1 MDSAEHTQTGKVT
14 GRYHLVHVDGAEHIQ
29 ASKMIGRYQ
38 LTRLIGRGGMG
49 EVWQATDTHLK
60 RQVAIKLLPAVQ
72 AGNHEY
78 LDEFVN
84 EARSAAM
91 LEHPHI
97 LALHD
102 FGEQE
107 VADGEVVP
115 YLVMPHVAGGTLR
128 KRMQAANGVLSV
140 QHCLYFLKQAA
151 LAIDYA
157 HSKQVLHRDIK
168 PENMLL
174 QQDWLLLADF
184 GLAKILSSTS
194 IHAKTH
200 AHSGT
205 PAYMAP
211 ERIQGQVGPAGDL
224 YSLAVI
230 AYQLFTGQQPFSGET
245 PVQIFMQH
253 MEAMPT
259 APRQLNSNIP
269 PEVERVLLQGLA
281 KQPQERPA
289 SCNAFVDALQQGWEG
304 LAPVQQDVDSTLLG
318 PLSKRW
324 QTAPQNLLEAP
335 AVVSSDADYPTP
347 PKDDSGPALPTR
359 GTVELSDSVENPSAP
374 ALLQKMT
381 QKLGRRQILVGGVA
395 AAALVV
401 TGVTTTVM
409 LHNHSTQVSRP
420 PTPGPQKL
428 IAGIPVL
435 SLNGH
440 TDEVWVA
447 KWHPSGR
454 YLVTA
459 GADRNIMLW
468 DIATILRNPHHAL
481 TLTTPLKIWSVAGIQ
496 FTNTNGGLC
505 WSPDGKKLII
515 SQSFSDKI
523 YVLDAFA
530 KTNTPVVYSNEVGIN
545 IGVDL
550 IYSESCP
557 GPLQDHFSVVSDN
570 FVEIW
575 RLGQTTSPERTLY
588 CDKSLGSLVFLE
600 KLNWSRDGS
609 TLAGLFEGDD
619 DHLRAAIWRPGQLD
633 AHIVNMPPRSPHIT
647 FFRMVD
653 TVAWSPTEPHLLLLS
668 NADMAV
674 VADLQ
679 KQMLVLAIGVLNN
692 TAAPVLSGM
701 SWSPN
706 GRYIVGSYCVLG
718 DNKNAR
724 TVDPHIYIWDTI
736 ALRKNVSPTAPTV
749 SIQGPTLSFGQQGAL
764 QHTDTIVDVQWSP
777 DGRYLATASVD
788 HEVMIWKV
796 DGA

>member
-1 MDSAEHTQTGKVT
+1 MDSAEHSQTSKVT
-14 GRYHLVHVDGAEHIQ
+14 GRYHLVRVDDAEHTPEG
-29 ASKMIGRYQ
+29 KMAGRYL
-38 LTRLIGRGGMG
+38 LTRLIGHGGMG
-49 EVWQATDTHLK
+49 EVWQATDIHLK
-60 RQVAIKLLPAVQ
+60 RQVAIKLLPAVK
-72 AGNHEY
+72 AGNREY

-107 VADGEVVP
+107 MEDGEVVP
-115 YLVMPHVAGGTLR
+115 YLVMPYVAGGTLR

-184 GLAKILSSTS
+184 GLAKILSNAS

-211 ERIQGQVGPAGDL
+211 ERIQGQVGPSGDL

-230 AYQLFTGQQPFSGET
+230 AYQLFTGKQPFSGET
-245 PVQIFMQH
+245 PIQIFMQH
-253 MEAMPT
+253 MEATPT

-269 PEVERVLLQGLA
+269 PEVERVILQGLSR
-281 KQPQERPA
+281 QPQERPA

-304 LAPVQQDVDSTLLG
+304 SEPVQQDMDSTLLG

-324 QTAPQNLLEAP
+324 QTAPHTPLETP
-335 AVVSSDADYPTP
+335 VLVSTDANYLTP
-347 PKDDSGPALPTR
+347 SKDDSGPALPTR
-359 GTVELSDSVENPSAP
+359 STVELPDSVESPLTP
-374 ALLQKMT
+374 VPLQKVT
-381 QKLGRRQILVGGVA
+381 QKFGRRQMLVGGVA
-395 AAALVV
+395 VAALAAA
-401 TGVTTTVM
+401 GVTTTVI
-409 LHNHSTQVSRP
+409 LHNRSTQVSRL
-420 PTPGPQKL
+420 PTPGPHKL
-428 IAGIPVL
+428 IAGIPML
-435 SLNGH
+435 SLNAH

-468 DIATILRNPHHAL
+468 DITSILRDPHHASM
-481 TLTTPLKIWSVAGIQ
+481 LTTPLKTWSVAGIQ
-496 FTNTNGGLC
+496 FTDTNGGLC
-505 WSPDGKKLII
+505 WSPNGKQLIFP
-515 SQSFSDKI
+515 QSFGDKI
-523 YVLDAFA
+523 YVLDVFA
-530 KTNTPVVYSNEVGIN
+530 KTSTPVIYSNEVRIN
-545 IGVDL
+545 TNADL
-550 IYSESCP
+550 IYNEVCP
-557 GPLQDHFSVVSDN
+557 GPLLGHFSVTSEN

-575 RLGQTTSPERTLY
+575 RLGQTASPEKTVY
-588 CDKSLGSLVFLE
+588 CDKNLNILNIS
-600 KLNWSRDGS
+600 KLNWSHDGS
-609 TLAGLFEGDD
+609 ILAALFEGDD
-619 DHLRAAIWRPGQLD
+619 DHLRAAFWRSGQLA
-633 AHIVNMPPRSPHIT
+633 AHITNMPARSPHYT
-647 FFRMVD
+647 FFRMAD
-653 TVAWSPTEPHLLLLS
+653 TIAWSPTEPHLLLLS

-674 VADLQ
+674 IADLQ
-679 KQMLVLAIGVLNN
+679 KQVLALAIGVLNN

-718 DNKNAR
+718 DNNTNR
-724 TVDPHIYIWDTI
+724 TIDPHIYIWDTI

-749 SIQGPTLSFGQQGAL
+749 NIQSPTLSFGQQGAL

-777 DGRYLATASVD
+777 DGRYLATASLD
-788 HEVMIWKV
+788 HKVMIWKV